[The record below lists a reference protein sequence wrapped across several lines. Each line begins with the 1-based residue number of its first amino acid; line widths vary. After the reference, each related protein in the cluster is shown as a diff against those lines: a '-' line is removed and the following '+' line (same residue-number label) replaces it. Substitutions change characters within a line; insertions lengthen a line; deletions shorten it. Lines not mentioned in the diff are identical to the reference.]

1 MLRVVFFGTPKIAV
15 NSLEYLFN
23 SKEIEVVAVVT
34 QEDKPSGRGHKLSAP
49 PVKEKAQD
57 LGIKIFQPKSIRKEP
72 EVMQSLRDL
81 KPDFFVTFAFGQIL
95 SQEVL
100 DIPKY
105 ATINLHASLLPKYRG
120 ANPIQR
126 CIYNGDKVTG
136 VTTMITVLEL
146 DAGDICQ
153 TEEIEITEN
162 MTDVELATIISEIS
176 PSLIEDTLIKLASGE
191 LIPQKQDETKV
202 TVANKFTKQD
212 GLINFNQNAKNIE
225 CQVRAMYSWPNAFT
239 YYKNK
244 ILKIMNAQ
252 AIPYEGCEENGS
264 VISVTKEG
272 IEVCAGKDKLLIKQV
287 KPEGKG
293 LMDAYAWANGS
304 GITAGDKLGE

>member
-34 QEDKPSGRGHKLSAP
+34 QEDKPSGRGHKLCAP
-49 PVKEKAQD
+49 PIKEKAQE
-57 LGIKIFQPKSIRKEP
+57 LGIKVLQPKSIRKEP
-72 EVMQSLRDL
+72 EVMQALEDL

-126 CIYNGDKVTG
+126 CIYNGDSITG

-153 TEEIEITEN
+153 TKEIEITEG

-176 PSLIEDTLIKLASGE
+176 PSLLEETLLKLSTGA
-191 LIPQKQDETKV
+191 LIPKKQDETKV
-202 TVANKFTKQD
+202 TFANKFSKQD
-212 GLINFNQNAKNIE
+212 GLIDFNQHAKNIE
-225 CQVRAMYSWPNAFT
+225 YQVRAMYSWPNAYT
-239 YYKNK
+239 YYNNK
-244 ILKIMNAQ
+244 ILKIMEAQ
-252 AIPYEGCEENGS
+252 AISYDCCEENGIVVS
-264 VISVTKEG
+264 VAKEG
-272 IEVCAGKDKLLIKQV
+272 IEICAGKDKLLVKKV

-304 GITAGDKLGE
+304 GIKAGDKLGA

>member
-34 QEDKPSGRGHKLSAP
+34 QEDKPSGRGHKLCAP
-49 PVKEKAQD
+49 PVKEKAQE
-57 LGIKIFQPKSIRKEP
+57 LNIKVFQPKSIRKEP
-72 EVMQSLRDL
+72 EVMSELRAL
-81 KPDFFVTFAFGQIL
+81 RPDFFVTFAFGQIL

-100 DIPKY
+100 DIPKF

-136 VTTMITVLEL
+136 ITTMITVLEL
-146 DAGDICQ
+146 DAGDICN
-153 TEEIEITEN
+153 THEIEITEN
-162 MTDVELATIISEIS
+162 MTDVDLATIISDVS
-176 PSLIEDTLIKLASGE
+176 PSLIEETLINFASGNLE
-191 LIPQKQDETKV
+191 PRKQNEADV
-202 TVANKFTKQD
+202 SFANKFAKQD
-212 GLINFNQNAKNIE
+212 GLIDFSLPAQNIE
-225 CQVRAMYSWPNAFT
+225 YQVRAMYSWPNAFT

-244 ILKIMNAQ
+244 ILKILGAKS
-252 AIPYEGCEENGS
+252 IPYEGCEENAT

-272 IEVCAGKDKLLIKQV
+272 IEVCAGKDKLLITQV
-287 KPEGKG
+287 KPEGKSA
-293 LMDAYAWANGS
+293 MNAYSWANGS
-304 GITAGDKLGE
+304 GISAGDKLGV